1 MAMNNTS
8 GYIESELIYLKY
20 VVLLMTRVFVYTP
33 ELSVNKWSTASVVG
47 FEVDGVRRSGWG
59 LQQGFVLS

>member
-33 ELSVNKWSTASVVG
+33 ELSVNK
-47 FEVDGVRRSGWG
+47 
-59 LQQGFVLS
+59 